1 MQPRITSPVLSVPG
15 VLDALQALS
24 KAADEAASQA
34 HVPQTTL
41 HLVSFRASQI
51 HGCAVCLDM
60 HTRTSQERRRKR
72 GAIVHARSL
81 AGSALLQRGGARGP
95 GTD

>member
-1 MQPRITSPVLSVPG
+1 MQPRITSAVLSVPG

-41 HLVSFRASQI
+41 HLVSLRASQI
-51 HGCAVCLDM
+51 NGCAV
-60 HTRTSQERRRKR
+60 
-72 GAIVHARSL
+72 
-81 AGSALLQRGGARGP
+81 
-95 GTD
+95 